1 MKSGQNIGNNYF
13 QILYNMRHKIV
24 ITEKREAG
32 DINLAIITA
41 FCLEVIS
48 CLGAGS
54 ENSELSNLSELR
66 RKIKI
71 PES

>member
-1 MKSGQNIGNNYF
+1 
-13 QILYNMRHKIV
+13 MRHKIV